1 MTMPGDPPPPASTAS
16 AERGLRHWTII
27 GVGAAILIAV
37 FLISR

>member
-1 MTMPGDPPPPASTAS
+1 MAMPGDPPPPVPAAS

-27 GVGAAILIAV
+27 GFGAAILIIV